1 MLNSQSV
8 KSIVHS
14 KKRKWCNSLTLMFQ
28 TCMTCFQFTAALLY
42 NPSNTLLKVLSRSKT
57 GLQCKQMRFDS
68 YSGEQWLVF
77 QSVPHTKIH
86 GFKRLALN
94 SKSHREALFWCF
106 FANFGICPGPGYCI
120 FSLYPMEKHK
130 HSAKY
135 YMFHGR
141 KNNIKERTWVFLLIN
156 TFLSSK
162 GKSAV
167 KTYMLLLKL
176 PVSNKWQ
183 FFWTYV

>member
-1 MLNSQSV
+1 
-8 KSIVHS
+8 
-14 KKRKWCNSLTLMFQ
+14 
-28 TCMTCFQFTAALLY
+28 
-42 NPSNTLLKVLSRSKT
+42 
-57 GLQCKQMRFDS
+57 MRFDS

-94 SKSHREALFWCF
+94 SKSHREALFGAFCQFW
-106 FANFGICPGPGYCI
+106 NLSGPGYCI

-176 PVSNKWQ
+176 PVSNKCSSSEL
-183 FFWTYV
+183 YV